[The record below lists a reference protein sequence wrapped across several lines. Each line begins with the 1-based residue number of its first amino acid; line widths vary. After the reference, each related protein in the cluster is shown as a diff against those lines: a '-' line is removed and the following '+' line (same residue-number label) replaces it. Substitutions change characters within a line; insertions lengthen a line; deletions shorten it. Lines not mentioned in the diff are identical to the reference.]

1 MPANLPP
8 HYHEAEKVFREAK
21 TTEEKIEAI
30 KTMMAIIPKHK
41 GTDKLRGELRR
52 KLSKL
57 KEEEQQRKKRGKK
70 GSLYNIER
78 EGAGQVAIVGLPNSG
93 KSQIVSA
100 LTSAPVEIADY
111 PFSTR
116 TPVPG
121 MMTFEN
127 VRIQLIDLPPIEDEF
142 AKSWLSG
149 ILRNCD
155 LILLVVD
162 GTEEPAI
169 ESEIILDEL
178 LNRYKIKA
186 ITPEEEEVKIGNI
199 TKRVLIVVNKID
211 LLDSDEKFK
220 DLEKSLP
227 KRFPFVKISAK
238 TGQNLD
244 ILKRSIFDLLNIIR
258 IYTKSPGKEPDL
270 KDPVILK
277 KGSTVLDF
285 ARQIHKDFAKKLK
298 YARIWGKNTYAG
310 QRIQKDYILH
320 DEDVVELHI

>member
-227 KRFPFVKISAK
+227 KHFPFVKISAK